1 MKIASLA
8 EIKNKLSFYIN
19 SARESPVIITRNGKP
34 VAAIITIQD
43 EDDLDSLML
52 AHSPRFQKL
61 LADADE
67 RVRRTGGIPLAEVK
81 RRLAA
86 RPRIGKGDSAV

>member
-1 MKIASLA
+1 MKIAPLA
-8 EIKNKLSFYIN
+8 EIKNKLSYYVN
-19 SARESPVIITRNGKP
+19 AARQSPVIITRNGKP
-34 VAAIITIQD
+34 VAAIITIED

-67 RVRRTGGIPLAEVK
+67 RVRRTGGLPLAEVK
-81 RRLAA
+81 RRLAS
-86 RPRIGKGDSAV
+86 RSGNSAE